1 MRALGID
8 TSNYTTSAAVFDGS
22 GGYNAGRLLEV
33 RPGELGLRQSDAL
46 FQHIKHL
53 PGRFAELQAEGWL
66 TGLSAVGASTRP
78 RAVEGSYMPCF
89 LAGEG
94 QGRTLADAL
103 GVPFYAVSHQQGHIA
118 AAAWSAGRLEL
129 LDRPMLAWHLSGGTT
144 ELLYVEPDGVN
155 VRAQCVGG
163 TSDISAGQL
172 IDRTGVLLGL
182 PFPAGKALDAL
193 ASKSGPV
200 RGFPVK
206 LNGLTFSLSGMENKG
221 KALAEQGRPPAE
233 IARFTLETVASAVRR
248 ATDAARKRWPGL
260 PVLCSG
266 GVASNRL
273 LRTVMS
279 DAAFAGPQ
287 YSTDNAMG
295 AAILAWRMPKGPL
308 TGWHAA
314 ASHSDSPTWRIKT
327 LDGADHG
334 FARAEVEGYGGMLMS
349 TWFDRPLSVAGR
361 LLVRTAD
368 GVESRLVH
376 PERALACIPNLCI
389 HFNREANTGL
399 NYNPQVDLQPI
410 FGAEGGSLKDTLAA
424 EAGGKAEDIL
434 ATDLVLCITEKAQR
448 VGLQGEYFMS
458 GRIDDLECAYATLYG
473 FLQGRGEEAGRG
485 DIWVMFDNEEVGSS
499 SRQGAQGSL
508 MSDVLAR
515 IEESLGVTKEQS
527 IRARTNCL
535 LLSADNGHAIH
546 PNHPEKSDQKL
557 PVNMGGGVIL
567 KYNARQTYTTSGL
580 TGAAFT
586 AICEKAGVP
595 VQTFA
600 NRADVAGGST
610 LGNLLGRQILMPMVD
625 IGVGQL
631 AMHSAMETASC
642 KDAEYLAN
650 ACAAYYNTPIFQPED
665 GQWKLGL

>member
-53 PGRFAELQAEGWL
+53 PGRFAELRAEGWL

-103 GVPFYAVSHQQGHIA
+103 GVPFYAGRGDVASVRGMGTEA
-118 AAAWSAGRLEL
+118 AAREL
-129 LDRPMLAWHLSGGTT
+129 RYAFLTRPMLAWHLSGGTT

-193 ASKSGPV
+193 ASESGPV

-279 DAAFAGPQ
+279 DAAFAAPQ

-295 AAILAWRMPKGPL
+295 AAILAWR
-308 TGWHAA
+308 
-314 ASHSDSPTWRIKT
+314 
-327 LDGADHG
+327 
-334 FARAEVEGYGGMLMS
+334 
-349 TWFDRPLSVAGR
+349 
-361 LLVRTAD
+361 
-368 GVESRLVH
+368 
-376 PERALACIPNLCI
+376 
-389 HFNREANTGL
+389 
-399 NYNPQVDLQPI
+399 
-410 FGAEGGSLKDTLAA
+410 SLRQEA
-424 EAGGKAEDIL
+424 EA
-434 ATDLVLCITEKAQR
+434 
-448 VGLQGEYFMS
+448 
-458 GRIDDLECAYATLYG
+458 
-473 FLQGRGEEAGRG
+473 
-485 DIWVMFDNEEVGSS
+485 
-499 SRQGAQGSL
+499 
-508 MSDVLAR
+508 
-515 IEESLGVTKEQS
+515 
-527 IRARTNCL
+527 
-535 LLSADNGHAIH
+535 
-546 PNHPEKSDQKL
+546 
-557 PVNMGGGVIL
+557 
-567 KYNARQTYTTSGL
+567 
-580 TGAAFT
+580 
-586 AICEKAGVP
+586 
-595 VQTFA
+595 
-600 NRADVAGGST
+600 
-610 LGNLLGRQILMPMVD
+610 
-625 IGVGQL
+625 
-631 AMHSAMETASC
+631 
-642 KDAEYLAN
+642 
-650 ACAAYYNTPIFQPED
+650 
-665 GQWKLGL
+665 